1 MKISVIGLG
10 YVGLPLFLELSKNF
24 MVQGFDHDSIRV
36 NELKRGFDKNDNTN
50 NLKLKKKNN
59 LISNNLSSLI
69 NSNVFIITLP
79 TPINKKN
86 HPDIKNIINITNKLS
101 KIIKKDDLIIYES
114 TFYPGL
120 TEEILIPIL
129 EKGSNLICR
138 YDNTR
143 NEKNFSV
150 GYSPERVNPGDKNKN
165 IKNINKIISATNKK
179 ALIKMNKIYSSFVKV
194 GLHKTSNIKTAEASK
209 VIENIQRDLNIALMN
224 ELSTIFTKMDINTSE
239 VLDAASTKWNFVKFE
254 PGFVGGHCIGID
266 PYYLAFK
273 AKKIGIKPKII
284 LQGRYLNESMA
295 KYASKMIV
303 KRSQEIK
310 VNFDSAR
317 VLIMGFSFKEN
328 CNDIRNSKI
337 FDIYQQLKKTFTKID
352 VFDPLVDL
360 KDVKKMYDIN
370 MISSPSKAKY
380 DVVIVAVKHEIF
392 KKNSLQRLKINT
404 KKKYILFDLKNTYPN
419 LRSHFSL

>member
-1 MKISVIGLG
+1 M
-10 YVGLPLFLELSKNF
+10 
-24 MVQGFDHDSIRV
+24 
-36 NELKRGFDKNDNTN
+36 
-50 NLKLKKKNN
+50 
-59 LISNNLSSLI
+59 
-69 NSNVFIITLP
+69 
-79 TPINKKN
+79 
-86 HPDIKNIINITNKLS
+86 
-101 KIIKKDDLIIYES
+101 
-114 TFYPGL
+114 
-120 TEEILIPIL
+120 
-129 EKGSNLICR
+129 
-138 YDNTR
+138 
-143 NEKNFSV
+143 
-150 GYSPERVNPGDKNKN
+150 NPGDKNKN

-224 ELSTIFTKMDINTSE
+224 ELSTIFNKMDINTSE

-273 AKKIGIKPKII
+273 AKKLGIKPKII

-303 KRSQEIK
+303 KKSHELK
-310 VNFDSAR
+310 VNFVSAR
-317 VLIMGFSFKEN
+317 VVIMGFSFKEN

-360 KDVKKMYDIN
+360 KDVKKMYDID
-370 MISSPSKAKY
+370 MISSPSQAKY

-404 KKKYILFDLKNTYPN
+404 KKNYILFDLKNTYPN
-419 LRSHFSL
+419 LRSYFSL

>member
-24 MVQGFDHDSIRV
+24 MVRGFDHDSIRV

-86 HPDIKNIINITNKLS
+86 QPDIKNIINITNKLS
-101 KIIKKDDLIIYES
+101 KIIKKDDLVIYES

-224 ELSTIFTKMDINTSE
+224 ELSTIFNKMDINTSE

-303 KRSQEIK
+303 KKSHELK
-310 VNFDSAR
+310 VNSDSAR

-360 KDVKKMYDIN
+360 KDVKKMYDID

-404 KKKYILFDLKNTYPN
+404 KKNYILFDLKNTYPN